1 MGVWRVAL
9 LGREWESGTAVDTM
23 QLDGNVD
30 MDMLAL
36 YFGFDVSGSYVT
48 CANCG
53 RAWDRDDKVPITSAG
68 QPNTWSI
75 MAFDLLF
82 SVDRRNK

>member
-48 CANCG
+48 CANCA
-53 RAWDRDDKVPITSAG
+53 RPPLQAYPPLSTSSPI
-68 QPNTWSI
+68 P
-75 MAFDLLF
+75 
-82 SVDRRNK
+82 